1 MDSMD
6 RAPRRALLLAPG
18 LLAGVLLASAGVW
31 AQQFRLG
38 QSQEP
43 PVVGAPPAAA
53 VAPAHLAE
61 PVDPP
66 SPAVSLH
73 VRAPATSAPAQEIDY
88 RILVENPSQ
97 AAAHH
102 VVVRVP
108 LPANASFIRASPEP
122 ASHEGQVVWELGT
135 LQIGTSKELLL
146 TLKPSNT
153 SDVEITARVQFEH
166 GESVRTHIGAAVP
179 QPLPA
184 APAAPLPMPPAES
197 PAAPPPMPP
206 ATAPVAPSP
215 MPPAAAPVAP
225 PPMPPAAAPP
235 APLPKATLRLR
246 KAGPAQAPLND
257 IIQFQLEVT
266 NVGTAD
272 AVNVEV
278 RDTLPSGLQHLP
290 RAGEQAGN
298 NLTWPAV
305 TLRPGQKWRTDYS
318 AIAKEVGDQEN
329 VAQVTAGG
337 GLRERASWKVRVHE
351 PKLAV
356 AVTRP
361 QKALLNVPTKYEITI
376 SNTGAVAL
384 SGVELF
390 DDLPE
395 GAAFVSA
402 SDGGRL
408 QDGRIHWILG
418 EAPPSRS
425 RSVFVELKVAKE
437 GEIVNRVSAKADRGV
452 VANAEVKTQF
462 EGAAGIHVEIG
473 SKDKLQVGSEGDY
486 VIRVMNHGSGA
497 AKNVQLTAIVPDAL
511 QVISKEGPTQAAQE
525 KQTFTFAPLA
535 VLAAGAE
542 QTYKIHVRAVQA
554 GEVKLVV
561 ELKAD
566 ELNPP
571 LHEEE
576 PTTIFGESHGP

>member
-1 MDSMD
+1 
-6 RAPRRALLLAPG
+6 
-18 LLAGVLLASAGVW
+18 
-31 AQQFRLG
+31 
-38 QSQEP
+38 
-43 PVVGAPPAAA
+43 
-53 VAPAHLAE
+53 
-61 PVDPP
+61 
-66 SPAVSLH
+66 
-73 VRAPATSAPAQEIDY
+73 
-88 RILVENPSQ
+88 
-97 AAAHH
+97 
-102 VVVRVP
+102 
-108 LPANASFIRASPEP
+108 
-122 ASHEGQVVWELGT
+122 
-135 LQIGTSKELLL
+135 
-146 TLKPSNT
+146 
-153 SDVEITARVQFEH
+153 
-166 GESVRTHIGAAVP
+166 
-179 QPLPA
+179 
-184 APAAPLPMPPAES
+184 
-197 PAAPPPMPP
+197 
-206 ATAPVAPSP
+206 
-215 MPPAAAPVAP
+215 
-225 PPMPPAAAPP
+225 
-235 APLPKATLRLR
+235 
-246 KAGPAQAPLND
+246 
-257 IIQFQLEVT
+257 LEVT

-305 TLRPGQKWRTDYS
+305 ATLRPGQTWRTDYS

-351 PKLAV
+351 PKLTV

-376 SNTGAVAL
+376 SNSGAVAL
-384 SGVELF
+384 SGVEVF
-390 DDLPE
+390 DELPE

-425 RSVFVELKVAKE
+425 RSVTVELKVAKE
-437 GEIVNRVSAKADRGV
+437 GDIVNRVTAKADRGV
-452 VANAEVKTQF
+452 TAAAEAKTQF

-473 SKDKLQVGSEGDY
+473 SKDKLQVGAEGDY
-486 VIRVMNHGSGA
+486 VIRVMNRGTGA
-497 AKNVQLTAIVPDAL
+497 AKNVQLIAVVPDQI
-511 QVISKEGPTQAAQE
+511 QVLSKEGPTEAAQE

-535 VLAAGAE
+535 VLAAGKE
-542 QTYKIHVRAVQA
+542 ETYKIHVRAVRA

-561 ELKAD
+561 ELKSD

-576 PTTIFGESHGP
+576 PTTIFGESAAVQP